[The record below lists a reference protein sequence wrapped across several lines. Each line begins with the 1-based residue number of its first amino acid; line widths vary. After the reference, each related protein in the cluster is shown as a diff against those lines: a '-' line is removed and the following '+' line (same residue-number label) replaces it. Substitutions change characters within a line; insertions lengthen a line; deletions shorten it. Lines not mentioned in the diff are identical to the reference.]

1 MNNSWMY
8 LLVAVGFSFAL
19 QAQADDNTVE
29 YCESAA
35 ELAKQGQNK
44 EALEEA
50 RWCVEGLEQELQALE
65 KELFSKTIGDWKRG
79 EVRQNKGMGMFITE
93 TSYTRDNMKIDMTL
107 TGGSGAMAAA
117 MAQIGM
123 MQGGKRV
130 RLGKH
135 RGVMTPK
142 GELSVKLNDGRMLMF
157 KSRNAG
163 ADELQAF
170 AKQFPVADL
179 DGS

>member
-1 MNNSWMY
+1 MKNNWIY
-8 LLVAVGFSFAL
+8 LLMAVGLSFAV
-19 QAQADDNTVE
+19 QADENTVE
-29 YCESAA
+29 YCQSAA

-50 RWCVEGLEQELQALE
+50 RWCVEGLEQEIQAQE

-79 EVRQNKGMGMFITE
+79 EVRQNKGMGMFVTE

-107 TGGSGAMAAA
+107 TGGTGAMAAA

-123 MQGGKRV
+123 MQGGKRI

-157 KSRNAG
+157 KSRNAS

-170 AKQFPVADL
+170 AKQFPIAGL
-179 DGS
+179 DGG